1 LEKLFVFLMNL
12 NKKLPYIET
21 ETIDIESYV
30 DLDFFK
36 IQKEFEGSLSLEDR
50 DEVIDPIGPS
60 ETHVIED
67 EYDTLLNIIK
77 EVNDRFGAD
86 FSEEDRNNFEKMK
99 SKIWENEEWNNVR
112 SSEATETNKR
122 LIFKKVFNEALLSLV
137 DDNLSF
143 YEKVSEDNR
152 KKYIQDQ
159 LYKEANQRI

>member
-1 LEKLFVFLMNL
+1 MEKLFVFLMNL

-36 IQKEFEGSLSLEDR
+36 IQKEFEDSLSLEDK

-60 ETHVIED
+60 ETHVVED

>member
-1 LEKLFVFLMNL
+1 M
-12 NKKLPYIET
+12 
-21 ETIDIESYV
+21 
-30 DLDFFK
+30 
-36 IQKEFEGSLSLEDR
+36 SLEDK

-60 ETHVIED
+60 EPHIAED
-67 EYDTLLNIIK
+67 EYDTLLNIIR

-99 SKIWENEEWNNVR
+99 SKIWENEEWTNVR

-159 LYKEANQRI
+159 MYKEANQRI

>member
-1 LEKLFVFLMNL
+1 M
-12 NKKLPYIET
+12 
-21 ETIDIESYV
+21 
-30 DLDFFK
+30 
-36 IQKEFEGSLSLEDR
+36 SLEDR